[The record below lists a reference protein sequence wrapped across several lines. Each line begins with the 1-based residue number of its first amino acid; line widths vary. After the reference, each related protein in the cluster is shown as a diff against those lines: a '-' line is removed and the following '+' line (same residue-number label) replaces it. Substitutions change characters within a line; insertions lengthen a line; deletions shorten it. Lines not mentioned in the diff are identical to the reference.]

1 MTEIRRVEQG
11 RLRVQLRCDDP
22 SLAIQSAKD
31 ETDVNRIVARFEKTG
46 LLPQVDVIG
55 DYLDVSEAGDYRSA
69 LDRIRDVDRV
79 FQQLPAA
86 ARAKFD
92 NDPALFIDQV
102 GLLPLA
108 ELEELGL
115 AERIVPLVQ
124 ARNDETGRFEAGKEP
139 ADEVEKRSA
148 AKS

>member
-22 SLAIQSAKD
+22 SLAVQSEKD
-31 ETDVNRIVARFEKTG
+31 STDVNRIVARFEKTG

-55 DYLDVSEAGDYRSA
+55 DYLDVSEVGDYREA
-69 LDRIRDVDRV
+69 LARVEAADKV

-86 ARAKFD
+86 ARARFD

-102 GLLPLA
+102 GLLPLE
-108 ELEELGL
+108 ELQELGL

-139 ADEVEKRSA
+139 A
-148 AKS
+148 KSP